1 MSEEKFVIGVV
12 KEIMNKFVLV
22 SDEGHEYK
30 LYAINPW
37 EAVSTDFNSNK
48 FVPFIGKKV
57 KATGRINNSEIW
69 AANLIDLDENLTN
82 TDESDLIFNRSLKK
96 KQKR

>member
-1 MSEEKFVIGVV
+1 MIEEKFVIGIV

-22 SDEGHEYK
+22 TEEKDEYK

-37 EAVSTDFNSNK
+37 EAVSPDFNSSK

-57 KATGRINNSEIW
+57 KATGRINSSEIW
-69 AANLIDLDENLTN
+69 AAHLIDIEETSETVEDSNLK
-82 TDESDLIFNRSLKK
+82 ISLSKK
-96 KQKR
+96 KI